1 MTAIYKQ
8 IINDFINKYNKQIIV
23 PGETVPSESEYMRE
37 WNCSRDTVRKSMA
50 VLTERK
56 YIKKSQGQK
65 SIILDRNEYEF
76 PVSKIT
82 SFTELQKASNLKAKT
97 NVVKF
102 EIVPED
108 HYIYKK
114 FQVPTSEEILEII
127 RIRNID
133 GENIILDKDFF
144 ILKYVKGLTEEIAN
158 ESIYEFLENKLNLK
172 IGFAKKTITIQDY
185 SSEDLEYLDFK
196 EGTLIATISSKTYLE
211 DETLFQFTQSRHRS
225 DKFKFTD
232 YAHR

>member
-8 IINDFINKYNKQIIV
+8 IINDFVNKYNKQILV
-23 PGETVPSESEYMRE
+23 PGDTVPSESEYMMK

-65 SIILDRNEYEF
+65 SIILDRSEYEF
-76 PVSKIT
+76 PVSKIS
-82 SFTELQKASNLKAKT
+82 SFTELQKSSKLNAITK
-97 NVVKF
+97 VVKF
-102 EIVPED
+102 EIVKED
-108 HYIYKK
+108 HYIYKI
-114 FQVPTSEEILEII
+114 FQVPKTEKILEII
-127 RIRNID
+127 RLRNID
-133 GENIILDKDFF
+133 EENIILDKDFF
-144 ILKYVKGLTEEIAN
+144 ILKYVKGLTKEIAKG
-158 ESIYEFLENKLNLK
+158 SIYEFLENKLNLK

-185 SSEDLEYLDFK
+185 NDEDLKYLDFK

-211 DETLFQFTQSRHRS
+211 NKVLFQFTQSRHRS